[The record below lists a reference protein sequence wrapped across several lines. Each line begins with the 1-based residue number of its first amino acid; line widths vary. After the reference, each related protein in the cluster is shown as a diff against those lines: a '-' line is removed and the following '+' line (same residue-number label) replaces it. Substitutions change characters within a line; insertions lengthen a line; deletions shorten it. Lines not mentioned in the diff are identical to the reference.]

1 MVKIF
6 TSAVRGTGGL
16 AKEGGVPTL
25 LHRAGHFGMGSLLST
40 QGTQMCSSKGMME
53 GYLQEG
59 CTY

>member
-6 TSAVRGTGGL
+6 TSIVRGTGGL
-16 AKEGGVPTL
+16 AMEGGVPTL

-40 QGTQMCSSKGMME
+40 QGTQTCSSKGMME
-53 GYLQEG
+53 GYLQKG